1 MLFHLFQTDND
12 NGLADPAISNNTHF
26 NKTKSPP
33 PSVIST
39 HRDQRTVVIDDR
51 GNTNTT
57 LAIDSNST
65 GEGFELLRN
74 SINRTL
80 EALHNKDLMA
90 ALQYLNEADSQL
102 FKIIRDLRSTVS

>member
-1 MLFHLFQTDND
+1 MIM
-12 NGLADPAISNNTHF
+12 GLLILQYLIILILTRQ
-26 NKTKSPP
+26 SPP

-102 FKIIRDLRSTVS
+102 YL